1 MSTRDTRPK
10 NKCHGTIVARVIRQI
25 APWSNIINLKVADD
39 NQEIRTKSILK
50 ALDYAYTNG
59 IKIVNISLGKRG
71 PCSNTCIVCSI
82 INQMYDEG
90 FAIVVAIGNF
100 GREGQGIISC
110 LATAEKAFA
119 VGAVNPSKHLADY
132 SSTAPPAYRKP
143 NILAPGTVMVDGKS
157 QVDGTSFAAPFV
169 TGVVAALSNDFNI
182 QYILNTI
189 ERTARSIGLPY
200 NQQGHGL
207 IHIEDL
213 LGVIEDEKNAT
224 ESQR

>member
-1 MSTRDTRPK
+1 
-10 NKCHGTIVARVIRQI
+10 
-25 APWSNIINLKVADD
+25 
-39 NQEIRTKSILK
+39 
-50 ALDYAYTNG
+50 
-59 IKIVNISLGKRG
+59 
-71 PCSNTCIVCSI
+71 
-82 INQMYDEG
+82 
-90 FAIVVAIGNF
+90 
-100 GREGQGIISC
+100 
-110 LATAEKAFA
+110 
-119 VGAVNPSKHLADY
+119 
-132 SSTAPPAYRKP
+132 
-143 NILAPGTVMVDGKS
+143 MVDGKS